1 MLSEM
6 LKRIEKTNEQR
17 AKMACTL
24 VAIMKH
30 SDHAS
35 IQLRST
41 IAATFIEMLETSMI
55 DEDSDL
61 IDLIN
66 DGINSVAEDAK
77 EHGVDDLREQ
87 LSMTVK
93 KAKRMAEE
101 HFERVNAG
109 NDILSKVNFNNDI
122 NLN

>member
-30 SDHAS
+30 SEHAS

-61 IDLIN
+61 IKLIN
-66 DGINSVAEDAK
+66 DGIDSVAEDAK
-77 EHGVDDLREQ
+77 ECGVDNFREQ
-87 LSMTVK
+87 ISKTIKQAQALV
-93 KAKRMAEE
+93 EE
-101 HFERVNAG
+101 KMERVKSG
-109 NDILSKVNFNNDI
+109 DDILSKVNFNNDI

>member
-35 IQLRST
+35 LQLRST

-87 LSMTVK
+87 LSRTVK

>member
-35 IQLRST
+35 LQLRST

-61 IDLIN
+61 IKLIN
-66 DGINSVAEDAK
+66 DGIDSVAEDAK
-77 EHGVDDLREQ
+77 ECGVDNFREQ
-87 LSMTVK
+87 ISTTVK
-93 KAKRMAEE
+93 KAKQMVEE
-101 HFERVNAG
+101 HIERVNTG
-109 NDILSKVNFNNDI
+109 NDILSKVNFNNNI

>member
-61 IDLIN
+61 IKLIN
-66 DGINSVAEDAK
+66 EGIDSVAEDAK
-77 EHGVDDLREQ
+77 EHGVMDLREQ
-87 LSMTVK
+87 LSTTVK
-93 KAKRMAEE
+93 KAKQMVEE